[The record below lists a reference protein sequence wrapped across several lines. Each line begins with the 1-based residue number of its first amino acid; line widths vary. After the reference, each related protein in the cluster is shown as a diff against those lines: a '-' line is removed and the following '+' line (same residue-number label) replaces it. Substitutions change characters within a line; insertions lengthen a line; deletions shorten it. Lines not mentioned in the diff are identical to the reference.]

1 MIFRHLPCKQLRQ
14 GPDPPAQTQSKSQP
28 RPWDAQLLSSTA
40 KKKKD
45 LRRGNS
51 WDNSQP
57 QSQLHIKRHAQSER
71 WVGIWGF
78 YWAEGTWSLHTE
90 CRAQEAA
97 PICSWERGHSQGLWL
112 CKAQLGTARCCSDLP
127 LSSCLQWPWNNTYRQ
142 TGWIRWWA
150 TLSWRWTITSCYQQ
164 HLLLRLCLL
173 THHICKSHIPKNKA
187 KILLLVSLGRP

>member
-40 KKKKD
+40 KKKED

-97 PICSWERGHSQGLWL
+97 PICSWERGAACPSQGGPWQHILRVSDYARPSWGQPDA
-112 CKAQLGTARCCSDLP
+112 AQTFHSHPAYSDPETTL
-127 LSSCLQWPWNNTYRQ
+127 TGRQ
-142 TGWIRWWA
+142 DG
-150 TLSWRWTITSCYQQ
+150 
-164 HLLLRLCLL
+164 
-173 THHICKSHIPKNKA
+173 
-187 KILLLVSLGRP
+187 